1 IMSAEALV
9 NTNSMIHGILDDW
22 NYASRRLYTD
32 PYPDLKALVNDSK
45 KDSDSFYRLE
55 YLDPVSA
62 NDSINYGYSGISLF
76 S

>member
-1 IMSAEALV
+1 MSAEALV

-22 NYASRRLYTD
+22 NYASRSLYTD
-32 PYPDLKALVNDSK
+32 PYPDLKALVNET

-55 YLDPVSA
+55 NLDPVSA

-76 S
+76 LL